1 MATDN
6 TEAVNRGATRKKAA
20 TAHPYAAIE
29 HRVIDSPA
37 VADLTGNAF
46 KVLVILTRQV
56 TIGKDRRLNNGHLHA
71 TFSYIKKFGIGSE
84 HTLQSAVEQLISHGL
99 IYRTKSHGANKVCA
113 RYALTWL
120 PIQKEKA
127 FFSMASNLAHGRI
140 GSRRKKLPAKIAGCF
155 LHKLKFHLPPSCN
168 KCRKHP
174 AKSADYELVPCRERL
189 HLSALGILEGRSR
202 AAGRD
207 DQQRRCIPPG
217 CVQSAPGSLEPYSR
231 IQQPEPAE
239 TCSSARAR
247 SAFSRFVA
255 VPDD

>member
-120 PIQKEKA
+120 PIQKREGLFLDGFKSCAWQDWKPEKKA
-127 FFSMASNLAHGRI
+127 PGKNCRM
-140 GSRRKKLPAKIAGCF
+140 LPAQTEVSPTAF
-155 LHKLKFHLPPSCN
+155 L
-168 KCRKHP
+168 
-174 AKSADYELVPCRERL
+174 
-189 HLSALGILEGRSR
+189 
-202 AAGRD
+202 
-207 DQQRRCIPPG
+207 Q
-217 CVQSAPGSLEPYSR
+217 
-231 IQQPEPAE
+231 
-239 TCSSARAR
+239 
-247 SAFSRFVA
+247 
-255 VPDD
+255 